1 MFDRRRRRRAVESAV
16 GPHTSSV
23 VLVDDDMFLRDAA
36 RKLESEN
43 AALDVAARERR
54 RRREEAARRRDEIER
69 VKAREARDAARE
81 ARDAARKLE
90 ARRAM
95 NEGVSYDATLRAV
108 VSEEAARRGIR
119 ARAEDKAQLPA
130 SASASVGTTSSGRA
144 HFKVERGDRRTHVG
158 VLDYGTI
165 DSGSIGLPTRVM
177 EALGMDGGE
186 EVRVSYAALPSA
198 TKMTLKPRTNDF
210 ARDFADEDVREVLE
224 RVMMGRSCVTIG
236 DEVRV
241 ERGERRY
248 ALAVTAVEPDDGHGA
263 VSLLETDVEVELEP
277 SEEYERVTAEIA
289 ARERRRKEEFEKAK
303 EALAERERDK
313 ARAAEAFEARK
324 RALIESIAPE
334 PSEPRGTP
342 GIFVLRFSL
351 PNGAVKTRRFAA
363 ETFRTRDA
371 FDYAR
376 SLDDEALRTP
386 VGGFVL
392 TTRAKDV
399 ELREDEE
406 LSDDLAKNGCAAL
419 DAQTLFFARTTPDDG

>member
-1 MFDRRRRRRAVESAV
+1 
-16 GPHTSSV
+16 
-23 VLVDDDMFLRDAA
+23 MFLRDAA

-54 RRREEAARRRDEIER
+54 RRREEEARRRDEIEKR
-69 VKAREARDAARE
+69 KIEALRESSRAAKEAAR
-81 ARDAARKLE
+81 ALE

-95 NEGVSYDATLRAV
+95 NEGVSYDATLIAV
-108 VSEEAARRGIR
+108 ASEEAMRRGIR
-119 ARAEDKAQLPA
+119 ARGGDKAQLPA
-130 SASASVGTTSSGRA
+130 SASVGASRSGRA

-165 DSGSIGLPTRVM
+165 DSGSIGLPSGVM

-210 ARDFADEDVREVLE
+210 ARDFVDEDVREVLE
-224 RVMMGRSCVTIG
+224 RVMMGRSAATIG

-248 ALAVTAVEPDDGHGA
+248 ELAVTAVEPDDGHGA

-289 ARERRRKEEFEKAK
+289 ARETQRKEEFEKAK
-303 EALAERERDK
+303 EALAEREREK
-313 ARAAEAFEARK
+313 ARVVEAFEARK
-324 RALIESIAPE
+324 RALVDSIKPE

-386 VGGFVL
+386 AGGFVL
-392 TTRAKDV
+392 ATRAKDV

-419 DAQTLFFARTTPDDG
+419 DAQTLLFVRVSI

>member
-1 MFDRRRRRRAVESAV
+1 
-16 GPHTSSV
+16 
-23 VLVDDDMFLRDAA
+23 MFLRDAA

-54 RRREEAARRRDEIER
+54 RRREEEARRRDEIEKR
-69 VKAREARDAARE
+69 KIEALRESSRAAKEAAR
-81 ARDAARKLE
+81 ALE

-95 NEGVSYDATLRAV
+95 NEGVSYDATLIAV
-108 VSEEAARRGIR
+108 ASEEAMRRGIR
-119 ARAEDKAQLPA
+119 ARGGDKAQLPA
-130 SASASVGTTSSGRA
+130 SASVGASRSGRA

-165 DSGSIGLPTRVM
+165 DSGSIGLPSGVM

-210 ARDFADEDVREVLE
+210 ARDFVDEDVREVLE
-224 RVMMGRSCVTIG
+224 RVMMGRSAATIG

-248 ALAVTAVEPDDGHGA
+248 ELAVTAVEPDDGHGA

-289 ARERRRKEEFEKAK
+289 ARETRRKEEFEKAK
-303 EALAERERDK
+303 EALAEREREK
-313 ARAAEAFEARK
+313 ARVVEAFEARK
-324 RALIESIAPE
+324 RALVDSIKPE

-386 VGGFVL
+386 AGGFVL
-392 TTRAKDV
+392 ATRAKDV

-419 DAQTLFFARTTPDDG
+419 DAQTLLFVRVSI

>member
-1 MFDRRRRRRAVESAV
+1 MDRSRASECRR
-16 GPHTSSV
+16 SV
-23 VLVDDDMFLRDAA
+23 VVVVIARDGMFLRDAA

-43 AALDVAARERR
+43 ARLDVAARERR
-54 RRREEAARRRDEIER
+54 RRREEEARRRDEIEKR
-69 VKAREARDAARE
+69 KIEASRESSRAARDAKRA
-81 ARDAARKLE
+81 LE
-90 ARRAM
+90 ASRAM
-95 NEGVSYDATLRAV
+95 NEGVSYDATLIAV
-108 VSEEAARRGIR
+108 ASEEAMRRGIR
-119 ARAEDKAQLPA
+119 ARGEDKAQLPA
-130 SASASVGTTSSGRA
+130 SASASVGASRSGRA
-144 HFKVERGDRRTHVG
+144 HFKVARGERRTHVG

-165 DSGSIGLPTRVM
+165 DSGSIGLPSGVM
-177 EALGMDGGE
+177 EALGMEGGE

-198 TKMTLKPRTNDF
+198 TKMTLKPRMNDF
-210 ARDFADEDVREVLE
+210 ARDFVNEDVREVLE
-224 RVMMGRSCVTIG
+224 RVMMGRSAATIG

-248 ALAVTAVEPDDGHGA
+248 ELVVTAVEPDDGHGA

-289 ARERRRKEEFEKAK
+289 ARETRRKEEFEKAK
-303 EALAERERDK
+303 EALAEREREK
-313 ARAAEAFEARK
+313 ARVVEAFEARK
-324 RALIESIAPE
+324 RALVESIKPE

-386 VGGFVL
+386 AGGFVL
-392 TTRAKDV
+392 ATRAKDV

-419 DAQTLFFARTTPDDG
+419 DAQTLLFVRVSI